1 LISLE
6 IFVAFGRAS
15 YVHKPMDLRED
26 ADACP
31 LSGGLTGLVV
41 RHGKKYSTTG
51 FGLPP
56 IVVDR

>member
-1 LISLE
+1 
-6 IFVAFGRAS
+6 
-15 YVHKPMDLRED
+15 MDLRED

-41 RHGKKYSTTG
+41 GHGKKYSTTG